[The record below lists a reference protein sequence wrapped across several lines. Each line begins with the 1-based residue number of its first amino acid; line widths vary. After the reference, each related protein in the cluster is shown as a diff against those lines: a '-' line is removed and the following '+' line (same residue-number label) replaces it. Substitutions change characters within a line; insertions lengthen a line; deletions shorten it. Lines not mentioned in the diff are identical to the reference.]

1 MDEQHESGVGNEE
14 EKNEVEEGQ
23 IVERWKEV
31 TPEKSSR
38 SAKSLQY
45 KPLHIVTTSR
55 FAALS
60 NSKEDEGEDVQ
71 EKNENFEELDKEIEE
86 DSNSVAIQ
94 GKGGM
99 NEKQKSGVGNEE
111 EKNEVEEGQIVE
123 GWKEVTPEKSSRSAK
138 SLQHKPLH
146 IYTTSRFA
154 VLSNSKEDE
163 GEDVQEKE
171 ESLEVSDK
179 EI

>member
-1 MDEQHESGVGNEE
+1 METQRDGVENKEDGSDSVEIQGKGGMDEQQESGVGNEE

-23 IVERWKEV
+23 IVEGWKEV

-71 EKNENFEELDKEIEE
+71 EKDENFEESDKEIEE
-86 DSNSVAIQ
+86 DSS
-94 GKGGM
+94 
-99 NEKQKSGVGNEE
+99 EEDKSE
-111 EKNEVEEGQIVE
+111 
-123 GWKEVTPEKSSRSAK
+123 WKK
-138 SLQHKPLH
+138 
-146 IYTTSRFA
+146 
-154 VLSNSKEDE
+154 
-163 GEDVQEKE
+163 
-171 ESLEVSDK
+171 
-179 EI
+179 